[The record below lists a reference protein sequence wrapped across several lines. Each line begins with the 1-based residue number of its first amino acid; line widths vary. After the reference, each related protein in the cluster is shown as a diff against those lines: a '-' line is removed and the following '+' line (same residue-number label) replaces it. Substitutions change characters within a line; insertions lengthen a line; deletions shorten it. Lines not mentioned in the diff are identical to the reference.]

1 MKKPPPCG
9 TGFILQLLMGQ
20 KLKQK
25 QMSDS
30 LTVGVLLAVV
40 GGFLDAYT
48 YLLRGHVFANAQ
60 TGNIVL
66 LGLSAAQGEFLKASY
81 YLLPILAFLCGVL
94 LTEWIRSRFQNC
106 QAIHWRQL
114 VVAVEMVLL
123 VIVAFL
129 PLGSWDS
136 AANIMIS
143 LLCAMQV
150 EGFRKILG
158 NAAATTMC
166 TGNLRSA
173 AERFYLFWTTGDP
186 SRRTES
192 LHYCG
197 IILSFIGGAALGTFC
212 CRLFAGQAVL
222 ICCGFLLLAFGMM
235 SFRNSR

>member
-9 TGFILQLLMGQ
+9 TGFILQRLMGQ

-158 NAAATTMC
+158 NAAATTM
-166 TGNLRSA
+166 L
-173 AERFYLFWTTGDP
+173 
-186 SRRTES
+186 S
-192 LHYCG
+192 LIH
-197 IILSFIGGAALGTFC
+197 I
-212 CRLFAGQAVL
+212 
-222 ICCGFLLLAFGMM
+222 
-235 SFRNSR
+235 

>member
-1 MKKPPPCG
+1 
-9 TGFILQLLMGQ
+9 
-20 KLKQK
+20 
-25 QMSDS
+25 
-30 LTVGVLLAVV
+30 
-40 GGFLDAYT
+40 
-48 YLLRGHVFANAQ
+48 
-60 TGNIVL
+60 
-66 LGLSAAQGEFLKASY
+66 
-81 YLLPILAFLCGVL
+81 
-94 LTEWIRSRFQNC
+94 
-106 QAIHWRQL
+106 
-114 VVAVEMVLL
+114 MVLL